1 MDLIGYSITFFV
13 SWWII
18 LFMVLPLGVK
28 THSESDEEIT
38 DGVEVGSPIHAN
50 IKQKMVL
57 NTIITVCFMIVVG
70 LVDYFDL
77 ISIKG

>member
-1 MDLIGYSITFFV
+1 MNFIGYSITFFV

-38 DGVEVGSPIHAN
+38 DGIEVGSPIHAN
-50 IKQKMVL
+50 IKQKMKL
-57 NTIITVCFMIVVG
+57 NTIITVCFVMVIGVI
-70 LVDYFDL
+70 DYFDL
-77 ISIKG
+77 IQIK

>member
-1 MDLIGYSITFFV
+1 MNIIGYSITFFV

-18 LFMVLPLGVK
+18 LYMVLPLGVK
-28 THSESDEEIT
+28 THSETDDVIE

-57 NTIITVCFMIVVG
+57 KKTHQI
-70 LVDYFDL
+70 
-77 ISIKG
+77 